1 MSGKKEFTSSSS
13 ASKQHIFV
21 YLMYVGTG
29 LIIGSSIISLSIITP
44 VNSVYGQEDLS
55 MEENTNATAL
65 SDPANNSQVKFGSN
79 IEQVIGHLDAATL
92 NKERGNDTL
101 ALAHAFH
108 PVAEVYSLIEPTIA
122 NTNSTLNQT
131 LSSTLDNLTAIVRNS
146 TAEEFSIDVK
156 QAKELLNQTI
166 ETAIPLQLR
175 DNATFNL
182 MIVID
187 LLTTAEHEYEEAVS
201 NNTIREIVEY
211 QDAQAFISHA
221 QTIFGQISD
230 KIPQNMSE
238 TVQEINEM
246 FSNLNGKI
254 MNISSFESVQTTI
267 QQIMHEVSEIAGI
280 SDISDDTTGQ
290 SSSSQLISNI
300 RNLLNQTITEYDNQ
314 NYSEAESLATEAYLE
329 NYEYIEDPLAEKN
342 QTLMETTELML
353 REELRQLVQDRV
365 PSQEIQ
371 EHIEKINAN
380 LNQAESLLI
389 DSR

>member
-1 MSGKKEFTSSSS
+1 MSGKKEFTSNSS
-13 ASKQHIFV
+13 ASMQHIFV

-29 LIIGSSIISLSIITP
+29 LIIGSSIMSLLIVTP
-44 VNSVYGQEDLS
+44 VNSIYGQEDLS

-65 SDPANNSQVKFGSN
+65 SDPTNNSQVKFGSN

-92 NKERGNDTL
+92 NKESGNDTL

-122 NTNSTLNQT
+122 STNSTLNQT

-146 TAEEFSIDVK
+146 TTEEFSIDVE

-166 ETAIPLQLR
+166 KTAIPLQLR

-187 LLTTAEHEYEEAVS
+187 LLITAEHEYEEAVS
-201 NNTIREIVEY
+201 NNTVKEIVEY
-211 QDAQAFISHA
+211 QDAQTFISRA

-246 FSNLNGKI
+246 FSDLNSKI

-280 SDISDDTTGQ
+280 SDIGYTAGQ

-300 RNLLNQTITEYDNQ
+300 RNLLNQTITEYDSQ

-329 NYEYIEDPLAEKN
+329 NYEYIEAPLAEKN

-380 LNQAESLLI
+380 LNQAERLLI
-389 DSR
+389 DSS

>member
-1 MSGKKEFTSSSS
+1 MSGKKEFTSNSS
-13 ASKQHIFV
+13 ASMQHIFV

-29 LIIGSSIISLSIITP
+29 LIIGSSIMSLLTVTP
-44 VNSVYGQEDLS
+44 VNSVYGQEDLA

-65 SDPANNSQVKFGSN
+65 SDPTNNSQVKFGSN

-108 PVAEVYSLIEPTIA
+108 PVAEVYSLIEPTISS
-122 NTNSTLNQT
+122 TNSTLNQT

-246 FSNLNGKI
+246 FSDLNSKI
-254 MNISSFESVQTTI
+254 MNISSFESVHTTI

-280 SDISDDTTGQ
+280 SDISVGQ
-290 SSSSQLISNI
+290 RSSSQLISNI
-300 RNLLNQTITEYDNQ
+300 RNLLNQTITEYDSQ
-314 NYSEAESLATEAYLE
+314 NYSEAEFLATEAYLE
-329 NYEYIEDPLAEKN
+329 NYEYIEAPLAEKN

-365 PSQEIQ
+365 SSQEIQ
-371 EHIEKINAN
+371 EHIDKINAN
-380 LNQAESLLI
+380 LNQAERLLI
-389 DSR
+389 DSS

>member
-55 MEENTNATAL
+55 MEENTIATAL

-122 NTNSTLNQT
+122 NTNSTLYQT

-353 REELRQLVQDRV
+353 
-365 PSQEIQ
+365 
-371 EHIEKINAN
+371 IE
-380 LNQAESLLI
+380 
-389 DSR
+389 

>member
-1 MSGKKEFTSSSS
+1 MSGKKEFTSNSS
-13 ASKQHIFV
+13 ASMQHIFV

-29 LIIGSSIISLSIITP
+29 LIIGSSIMSLSIVTP
-44 VNSVYGQEDLS
+44 VNSVYGQEDLA

-65 SDPANNSQVKFGSN
+65 SDPTNNSQVKFGSN

-108 PVAEVYSLIEPTIA
+108 PVAEVYSLIEPTISS
-122 NTNSTLNQT
+122 TNSTLNQT

-246 FSNLNGKI
+246 FSDLNSKI
-254 MNISSFESVQTTI
+254 MNISSFESVHTTI

-280 SDISDDTTGQ
+280 SDISVGQ
-290 SSSSQLISNI
+290 RSSSQLISNI
-300 RNLLNQTITEYDNQ
+300 RNLLNQTITEYDSQ
-314 NYSEAESLATEAYLE
+314 NYSEAEFLATEAYLE
-329 NYEYIEDPLAEKN
+329 NYEYIEAPLAEKN

-365 PSQEIQ
+365 SSQEIQ
-371 EHIEKINAN
+371 EHIDKINAN
-380 LNQAESLLI
+380 LNQAERLLI
-389 DSR
+389 DSS

>member
-1 MSGKKEFTSSSS
+1 M
-13 ASKQHIFV
+13 QHIFV

-29 LIIGSSIISLSIITP
+29 LIIGSSIMSLSIVTP
-44 VNSVYGQEDLS
+44 INSVYGQEDLS

-65 SDPANNSQVKFGSN
+65 SDPTNNSQVKFGSN

-92 NKERGNDTL
+92 NKESGNDTL

-122 NTNSTLNQT
+122 STNSTLNQT
-131 LSSTLDNLTAIVRNS
+131 LSSTLDNLTAIVRNL
-146 TAEEFSIDVK
+146 TAEEFSIDVE

-166 ETAIPLQLR
+166 ETAIPMQLR

-187 LLTTAEHEYEEAVS
+187 LLTTAEHEYKEAVS
-201 NNTIREIVEY
+201 NNTIKEIVEY
-211 QDAQAFISHA
+211 QDAQAFISRA

-246 FSNLNGKI
+246 FSDLNSKI
-254 MNISSFESVQTTI
+254 MNISSFESVQATI

-280 SDISDDTTGQ
+280 SDISDIGDTAGQ

-300 RNLLNQTITEYDNQ
+300 RNLLNQTIIEYESQ

-329 NYEYIEDPLAEKN
+329 NYEYIEAPLAEKN

-365 PSQEIQ
+365 SSQEIQ
-371 EHIEKINAN
+371 EHIDKINAN
-380 LNQAESLLI
+380 LKQAERLLI
-389 DSR
+389 ESS

>member
-1 MSGKKEFTSSSS
+1 M
-13 ASKQHIFV
+13 
-21 YLMYVGTG
+21 
-29 LIIGSSIISLSIITP
+29 SLSIVTP

-65 SDPANNSQVKFGSN
+65 SDPTNNSQVKFGSN

-92 NKERGNDTL
+92 NKESGNDTL
-101 ALAHAFH
+101 AVAHAFH
-108 PVAEVYSLIEPTIA
+108 PVAEVFFVIEPTIA
-122 NTNSTLNQT
+122 STNSTLNQT

-146 TAEEFSIDVK
+146 TAEEFSIDVE
-156 QAKELLNQTI
+156 QVKELLNQTI
-166 ETAIPLQLR
+166 ETAIPLQIR

-201 NNTIREIVEY
+201 NNTIKEIVEY
-211 QDAQAFISHA
+211 QDAQAFISRA

-246 FSNLNGKI
+246 FSDLNSKI

-280 SDISDDTTGQ
+280 SDIGDTAGQ
-290 SSSSQLISNI
+290 SSSSQLILNI
-300 RNLLNQTITEYDNQ
+300 RNLLNQAITEYDSQ
-314 NYSEAESLATEAYLE
+314 NYSEAESLVTEAYLE
-329 NYEYIEDPLAEKN
+329 NYEYIEAPLAEKN

-371 EHIEKINAN
+371 DHIEKINAN
-380 LNQAESLLI
+380 LNQAERLLI
-389 DSR
+389 DSS